1 MKKLLAVLG
10 LSLALSSCSVLDELA
25 RIAEEQEQERKALE
39 AEIAKQPLLVYQ
51 GYENGRAGIKIQAN
65 GADAFIHSVQSLDS
79 SCPLKQDIVYGYRVK
94 VGEDGPFLPVENGY
108 CSVKQVSIFLEKYGS
123 QYVNQQLTFQ
133 VLK

>member
-10 LSLALSSCSVLDELA
+10 LSLALSGCSVLDELA

-65 GADAFIHSVQSLDS
+65 GADAFIHSIQSLNEN
-79 SCPLKQDIVYGYRVK
+79 CPLQEDIVYGYRIVEGK
-94 VGEDGPFLPVENGY
+94 DGPFLPLAN
-108 CSVKQVSIFLEKYGS
+108 SVCNVGKISVFLEKYGT
-123 QYVNQQLTFQ
+123 QFVKQQIALIVQ
-133 VLK
+133 